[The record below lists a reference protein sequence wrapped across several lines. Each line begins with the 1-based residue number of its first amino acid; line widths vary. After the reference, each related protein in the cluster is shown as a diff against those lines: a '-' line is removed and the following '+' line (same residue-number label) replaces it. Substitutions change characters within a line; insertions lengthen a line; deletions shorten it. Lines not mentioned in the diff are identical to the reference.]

1 MGLSGVTPL
10 WPSFANFPKAQASSR
25 SRCSASFFNVLVRKA
40 GKSRSEAR
48 DALLSWRDTFSVVEA
63 SSEAM
68 LTAADLAMDH
78 QLGIWDVVTGC
89 PTRRVPFAFVRG
101 PGFTWAGVTVA
112 NPFASPRHALL
123 EALLEEE

>member
-25 SRCSASFFNVLVRKA
+25 STVLGEFFNVLVRKA
-40 GKSRSEAR
+40 GKSRSEVR

-68 LTAADLAMDH
+68 PTAADLAMDH
-78 QLGIWDVVTGC
+78 QLGIWDVVTLSVAAQGGAVCFC
-89 PTRRVPFAFVRG
+89 PRTWIHLGRGDGGQSFRFAA
-101 PGFTWAGVTVA
+101 TC
-112 NPFASPRHALL
+112 PRQAVNS
-123 EALLEEE
+123 